1 MYVASLMAMYHNTPV
16 TALQVLAGGILHT
29 SYRLKT
35 VALPLFN
42 YYRELFYVCDPVTGK
57 YLKVVPAN
65 ILELI
70 TPISLAHLIMGDGNF
85 DSGRNRVRIYTNGFT
100 LSDNQRL
107 AAAITANLGI
117 QVGVMHD
124 RAGQYILT
132 IGALQLDALRKLVGP
147 HMHPSMTYRIG
158 L

>member
-42 YYRELFYVCDPVTGK
+42 YYRNLFYVYDPAKGK
-57 YLKVVPAN
+57 YQKVVPTN
-65 ILELI
+65 ILDLI
-70 TPISLAHLIMGDGNF
+70 TPISLAHLIMGDGNY
-85 DSGRNRVRIYTNGFT
+85 DAGRNRVRIYTNGFS

-107 AAAITANLGI
+107 AAAITTNLGI
-117 QVGVMHD
+117 EVSVMHD

-132 IGALQLDALRKLVGP
+132 IGAQQLDLLRKVVGP
-147 HMHPSMTYRIG
+147 HMHSSMAYRIG